1 MNLLILA
8 PHPDDEVLGCGG
20 TITKHISLGD
30 KVYLCIMTKGE
41 EHYYGAEMLL
51 EKRAEVLRVADFLGI
66 TKVYF
71 CDFIA
76 AHLDTVPQNQ
86 INQKLKAIMDEVKPE
101 ILFIPHQGDLH
112 RDHQLTFHCVMIA
125 AKFIL
130 SPYLQKIYS
139 YETLSETEQSSQY
152 HTQFIS
158 TTYINIQQELK
169 KKLNALAMYT
179 TELRE
184 YPHPRSVKAAE
195 YKARSRGA
203 EVGMEAAEA
212 FMLIRE
218 RL

>member
-1 MNLLILA
+1 MNILIIA

-20 TITKHISLGD
+20 TIAKHVTAGD
-30 KVYLCIMTKGE
+30 KVHLCIMTKGE
-41 EHYYGAEMLL
+41 EQYYGAQMLI
-51 EKRAEVLRVADFLGI
+51 EKRAEILQVADFLGI
-66 TKVYF
+66 TKVHF
-71 CDFIA
+71 CDFTA
-76 AHLDTVPQNQ
+76 AHLDTIAQNQ
-86 INQKLKAIMDEVKPE
+86 INHKLREIIEEIKPE

-112 RDHQLTFHCVMIA
+112 RDHQLTFQCAMVA

-130 SPYLQKIYS
+130 SPDLKKIYS
-139 YETLSETEQSSQY
+139 YETLSESEQSSQY
-152 HTQFIS
+152 FQQFIP
-158 TTYINIQQELK
+158 TTYVNITAQLHQ
-169 KKLNALAMYT
+169 KLEALTLYT

-203 EVGMEAAEA
+203 EAGIEAAEA